1 MFCSLEHTVLVIWY
15 GEWLLNIA
23 VQSMFSSCRENLR
36 FASSSQFLFLLFNI
50 LIILS
55 NFYEESSVVIFWQ
68 CSLTL
73 CSSIHDHTE
82 SHCFMKLLQGQLKET
97 LFEWPESKSHGD
109 MVQKSQRILQEN
121 KVAYINGE
129 TPNCLTIFFEPEL
142 VLQQNLD
149 LSMES
154 F

>member
-1 MFCSLEHTVLVIWY
+1 
-15 GEWLLNIA
+15 
-23 VQSMFSSCRENLR
+23 
-36 FASSSQFLFLLFNI
+36 
-50 LIILS
+50 
-55 NFYEESSVVIFWQ
+55 
-68 CSLTL
+68 
-73 CSSIHDHTE
+73 
-82 SHCFMKLLQGQLKET
+82 MKLLQGQLKET